1 MFSSVSRVTEA
12 RPGRHHS
19 SRIARKGPRDLRNM
33 ARELTETETELETI
47 AGGGFWGSVVNFFH
61 NLFAGPG
68 DLRRPLN
75 RP

>member
-1 MFSSVSRVTEA
+1 MQDV
-12 RPGRHHS
+12 
-19 SRIARKGPRDLRNM
+19 
-33 ARELTETETELETI
+33 ARELTETELEMI
-47 AGGGFWGSVVNFFH
+47 AGGFRGSVVNFFH

>member
-1 MFSSVSRVTEA
+1 MQGV
-12 RPGRHHS
+12 
-19 SRIARKGPRDLRNM
+19 

-47 AGGGFWGSVVNFFH
+47 ADGGFWGSGANFFH